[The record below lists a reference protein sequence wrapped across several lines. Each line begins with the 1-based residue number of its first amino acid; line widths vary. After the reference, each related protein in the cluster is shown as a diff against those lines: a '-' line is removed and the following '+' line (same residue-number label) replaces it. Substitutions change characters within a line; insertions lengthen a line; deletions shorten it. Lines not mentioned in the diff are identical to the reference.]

1 MDLNLKKKRYT
12 FLSLLLFTFL
22 ISPAHAAV
30 EPVGIHC
37 PCEIVRINQTKA
49 EVSFSLVMQPTNP
62 MNSQGESGDLSLL
75 IAAPDQLT
83 IFGSSYYPLGEVDIP
98 SVSFDG
104 SLQKTIT
111 VDVPLNWIGDIEL
124 YVSLIL
130 DDADG
135 YVVDQVNFLEIV
147 EEYTNYGGTVGQTT
161 SKLMINSELEF
172 EHDATTFSLNIP
184 SMSSTDKR
192 SSNDLLTL
200 KIAVFESLGEDG
212 SASYYEAAT
221 ADILA
226 TYDEYGEASITVSG
240 DLNFSLES
248 VFQEDPEFRHVTVML
263 SRFEESIMF
272 YRVETFGQESLDS
285 LKARWSNVN
294 TLLDS
299 DGDGISDFDE
309 RIVGSDVNSV
319 NMLNDTV
326 IEVAF
331 TVGSSAN
338 SNFLGGSNLDA
349 SIAQQVTAAN
359 TAFQDVGLD
368 IEIRNVGTYILGDD
382 SNLTG
387 SAAIDDF
394 ADRTGIFVG
403 LDAKLNRQ
411 PDLFIHYSTK
421 AVAETGGIATLGGI
435 VNDGIMNYENLY
447 ADRSN
452 MGVVAIDNSSL
463 TLVHEIGHLMGLS
476 HSRRQADGN
485 PISAAFPWAV
495 GYGLDS
501 NFSTIMAYESAFD
514 NASGMRF
521 FSTPNRYCGGPGYT
535 KTACGI
541 DYSDLRSGAHS
552 VKALKATAL
561 QISGISNGL
570 LPVIILEG
578 DDPVYIPDIDYASEL
593 KALALDREDGDI
605 TSSITFEVD
614 SINNN
619 NLEHDFEQVYS
630 VVDSDGNVGRAIRK
644 IIIASDTT
652 DTDGDGIFD
661 FLDEDDD
668 NDGVIDE
675 LDAFPLDP
683 SEQVDTDS
691 DGIGDNADTDDDG
704 DGVDDGLDAFPLDA
718 TESLDTDGDG
728 IGNNVDTDD
737 DNDGVDDIDDAFP
750 IDSSETVDTDG
761 DGIGNNADNDDDGDG
776 VDDSSDAFPLLNYE
790 TTDTD
795 GDGIGNNA
803 DLDDDNDGVDDLSD
817 AYPLISLG
825 DLADTDMDGRP
836 DECDSECIDL
846 GMAADNDDD
855 GDGVEDEQ
863 DLHPLDRRY
872 SVDSDGDG
880 MPDAWEIAFGL
891 DPNNPSDASSDQ
903 DGDGIS
909 ALEEFLADTFP
920 SGSIDIDSNG
930 QYDALTD
937 GLLLLRGM
945 FGLDGDALVSGTL
958 APDAFYTSGSDIRS
972 RLDLLEGFVDIDGNG
987 EVDALTDGLL
997 ILRFLFGLEGN
1008 ALTNGVVAP
1017 DATRT
1022 SYEIETYLKSLIPA
1036 S

>member
-1 MDLNLKKKRYT
+1 MDLNIKNKIYRVLVFVYVL
-12 FLSLLLFTFL
+12 FLVFPTQ
-22 ISPAHAAV
+22 AAV
-30 EPVGIHC
+30 NPVSIQC
-37 PCEIVRINQTKA
+37 PCEIERINDTKA
-49 EVSFSLVMQPTNP
+49 EVRLSLAIQPRTFIGNG
-62 MNSQGESGDLSLL
+62 SESGDLNLQIIGAEHIS
-75 IAAPDQLT
+75 
-83 IFGSSYYPLGEVDIP
+83 IFGSSYYVLGEVDVP
-98 SVSFDG
+98 SVFFTDSATE
-104 SLQKTIT
+104 SIK
-111 VDVPLNWIGDIEL
+111 VDVPLNYVPGIEGFFSIL
-124 YVSLIL
+124 LRDSSGSLM
-130 DDADG
+130 
-135 YVVDQVNFLEIV
+135 DQVNFLESS
-147 EEYTNYGGTVGQTT
+147 EEFINYGGSSSSAT
-161 SKLMINSELEF
+161 SKLMVNEEVEF
-172 EHDATTFSLNIP
+172 QYDETTFSLNMP
-184 SMSSTDKR
+184 SISSTDKR
-192 SSNDLLTL
+192 SSNHYLTL
-200 KIAVFESLGEDG
+200 RIAVANGEN
-212 SASYYEAAT
+212 SYYEAAV
-221 ADILA
+221 ADVLVS
-226 TYDEYGEASITVSG
+226 YDENGEASLVASG
-240 DLNFSLES
+240 DLNFSLDSSTFIDE
-248 VFQEDPEFRHVTVML
+248 PEFRHIEVYL
-263 SRFEESIMF
+263 SRGDDFVM
-272 YRVETFGQESLDS
+272 YHRLATFDQDSVDS
-285 LKARWSNVN
+285 LRASWVNVD

-299 DGDGISDFDE
+299 DGDDISDFDE
-309 RIVGSDVNSV
+309 RIVGSDANTA

-387 SAAIDDF
+387 SAALEAA
-394 ADRTGIFVG
+394 ADRSGIFSG
-403 LDAKLNRQ
+403 LDAKLTRQ

-421 AVAETGGIATLGGI
+421 AVADTGGIASLNGG
-435 VNDGIMNYENLY
+435 VNDGIIDYENLY
-447 ADRSN
+447 SN
-452 MGVVAIDNSSL
+452 GTNFGVVAIDNSSL

-476 HSRRQADGN
+476 HSRKQASGS
-485 PISAAFPWAV
+485 PIGATFPWAV
-495 GYGLDS
+495 GYGVDA
-501 NFSTIMAYESAFD
+501 NFSTIMAYESAFE

-521 FSTPNRYCGGPGYT
+521 FSTPNRYCGGPGFT

-541 DYSDLRSGAHS
+541 DSSDVTRGAHS
-552 VKALKATAL
+552 VRALKTTAL
-561 QISGISNGL
+561 QISAISNGL

-578 DDPVYIPDIDYASEL
+578 DDPVHIPDIDYASEL
-593 KALALDREDGDI
+593 KAQALDREDGDI
-605 TSSITFEVD
+605 TSSITSEID

-619 NLEHDFEQVYS
+619 NLEHDYEQIYS

-644 IIIASDTT
+644 IIIATDTT

-668 NDGVIDE
+668 NDGVFDE

-704 DGVDDGLDAFPLDA
+704 DGVDDGLDAFPLDSS
-718 TESLDTDGDG
+718 ESLDTDGDG
-728 IGNNVDTDD
+728 IGNNIDTDD
-737 DNDGVDDIDDAFP
+737 DADGVEDSLDIFP
-750 IDSSETVDTDG
+750 LDPLESVDTDG

-790 TTDTD
+790 TSDTD

-803 DLDDDNDGVDDLSD
+803 DTDDDNDGVDDLSD

-825 DLADTDMDGRP
+825 ELIDTDYDGRP
-836 DECDSECIDL
+836 DECDAACIDI
-846 GMAADNDDD
+846 GMAADSDDD

-891 DPNNPSDASSDQ
+891 DPNDPSDAAS
-903 DGDGIS
+903 DGDGDGVS
-909 ALEEFLADTFP
+909 ALDEFLADTFP
-920 SGSIDIDSNG
+920 AGSIDIDSNG

-958 APDAFYTSGSDIRS
+958 APDAFYSSGREIRS
-972 RLDLLEGFVDIDGNG
+972 RIDLLEDFSDIDGNG

-997 ILRFLFGLEGN
+997 ILRYLFGLEGS

-1017 DATRT
+1017 DAPRT
-1022 SYEIETYLKSLIPA
+1022 SFEIETYLKSLMPA
-1036 S
+1036 A